1 MTVMVRRVIREQTRV
16 IELVSSGYQTQE
28 AKLGGK
34 CLSHLG
40 KLSCCI
46 IRNSE
51 YFDLYGIQLH

>member
-1 MTVMVRRVIREQTRV
+1 MAATLSRVIREETRV
-16 IELVSSGYQTQE
+16 TNLVGSGYQTQE

-51 YFDLYGIQLH
+51 YFDLYGKHLH